1 MFSAEYGIEN
11 YADNGKVFLKKA
23 DEGDTFFI
31 SEKIKRTMYGERFL
45 EAIKKTEDFAI
56 YVSASNPYEIA
67 VFKCYSKN
75 DTEDILQMCY
85 ERADEI
91 KVALRFGKWEEATK
105 GILIRG
111 YKNYVVFLFT
121 DSSERND
128 DIAYNLENMISN

>member
-1 MFSAEYGIEN
+1 MFSIEYGIEG
-11 YADNGKVFLKKA
+11 YANNGMVFLKNA
-23 DEGDTFFI
+23 DEGDAFYI
-31 SEKIKRTMYGERFL
+31 SEKIKKTMYGERFVEDL
-45 EAIKKTEDFAI
+45 DKTEDFAI

-67 VFKCYSKN
+67 IFKCYSRN

-121 DSSERND
+121 DSADRNE
-128 DIAYNLENMISN
+128 DIAYNLENMILD